1 MVEVRCFVA
10 TDDLV
15 GLLESVDDGELISR
29 DGSRIVGRLDSGL
42 YAHLS
47 GAFDFSSRPAFL
59 ASPLTRIEVTEDAE
73 GRVPLISITG
83 IEGRM
88 RDLEIGLE
96 TLFAGRDRI
105 SGSSGDDVITFLDY
119 PSFGIGDDTLR
130 GGDGDDVLHGGLG
143 KDRLF
148 GDAGNDLLYLGSGK
162 DRATGGAGAD
172 VFVFLNG
179 SRGSALAD
187 FSAAAGDRLVLLADQ
202 LFSDPEAVR
211 ADPEGFVR
219 LLPARS
225 GARLQLDANGGG
237 DRFVTWATITGD
249 LGSTDL
255 DTLIAQGTLVIA

>member
-1 MVEVRCFVA
+1 MVEVRCFVV
-10 TDDLV
+10 TNDLV

-130 GGDGDDVLHGGLG
+130 GGDGDDVLQQAVWLQDPVSG
-143 KDRLF
+143 RPAFRF
-148 GDAGNDLLYLGSGK
+148 GAYTDLSGCYLTDG
-162 DRATGGAGAD
+162 
-172 VFVFLNG
+172 
-179 SRGSALAD
+179 
-187 FSAAAGDRLVLLADQ
+187 
-202 LFSDPEAVR
+202 
-211 ADPEGFVR
+211 
-219 LLPARS
+219 ARS
-225 GARLQLDANGGG
+225 NG
-237 DRFVTWATITGD
+237 
-249 LGSTDL
+249 
-255 DTLIAQGTLVIA
+255 